1 LTDFTVRHIS
11 VDMNSVINF
20 VEFENQ
26 VVSATYRN
34 LMVGARVVLVDAAS
48 GNQLADPVARIT
60 SPVPSG
66 WLRIKLPESVKPGT
80 YFLRALNGHGKH
92 AAQSAQFCVA

>member
-1 LTDFTVRHIS
+1 
-11 VDMNSVINF
+11 MNSVINF

-34 LMVGARVVLVDAAS
+34 LMVGATVVLVDHAS
-48 GNQLADPVARIT
+48 GLQLPEPVTRIA
-60 SPVPSG
+60 SPVPVGS
-66 WLRIKLPESVKPGT
+66 LRIRLPATFRAGT

-92 AAQSAQFCVA
+92 IAQSAEFAIA

>member
-1 LTDFTVRHIS
+1 
-11 VDMNSVINF
+11 MNSVINF

-34 LMVGARVVLVDAAS
+34 LMVGAWVVLVDAAS

-60 SPVPSG
+60 SPVPSR
-66 WLRIKLPESVKPGT
+66 WLRIRLPASVKPGT

-92 AAQSAQFCVA
+92 AAQSAQFCLA